1 MKKIQSCALLDGMA
15 NLETFLFARNIL
27 RHEQWKGHKEIS
39 SDGTDRAY
47 DPVGDERAYFED
59 STIIPNLESKQRSIR
74 EVSRNTTMDE

>member
-1 MKKIQSCALLDGMA
+1 MGWLTLRRSYLQ
-15 NLETFLFARNIL
+15 ETSF
-27 RHEQWKGHKEIS
+27 S